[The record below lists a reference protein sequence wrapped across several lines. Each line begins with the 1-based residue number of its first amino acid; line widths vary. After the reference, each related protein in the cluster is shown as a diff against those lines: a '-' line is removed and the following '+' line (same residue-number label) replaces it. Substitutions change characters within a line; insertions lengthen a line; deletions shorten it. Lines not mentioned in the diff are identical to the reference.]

1 MFDTTPEIAVIC
13 VASGIFLIA
22 RGWDALARK
31 AIKVRKSPGFPW
43 KYGDLTLERN
53 PRLFRL
59 TAWSILI
66 LGVFFLVFPFIVEY
80 LY

>member
-1 MFDTTPEIAVIC
+1 MFDTTPEIAAIC
-13 VASGIFLIA
+13 IASGVFLIA
-22 RGWDALARK
+22 RGWDALVHK

-43 KYGDLTLERN
+43 KYGELTLERN

-66 LGVFFLVFPFIVEY
+66 LGIFFLTFPFIVEY